1 LDLTFSRSDH
11 HSEQALGGVAML
23 SRTFRP
29 AMFGIGVALLV
40 TPYAASEVKAQS
52 AWQFHLEEATI
63 GDVHRAIRAKQI
75 TAEQLVSLYFKR
87 IEAYNGTCVK
97 GDIDSVTG
105 LMLGDLTPIENA
117 GQINAYVTLNVR
129 GQRSKTD
136 RADNDPKMSDALEV
150 ARAQD
155 AYFARTGEFVGPLHG
170 IPFAIKDNYDTVDM
184 RTTAGA
190 AAAYANDKP
199 PKDAAMV
206 AKLRAAGAII
216 LGKTN
221 LDEYAP
227 AGIARS
233 SLGGQTCN
241 PYDTKRVPGGSSA
254 GSGAA
259 VAANLAICA
268 LGTDTAGSVRNPAA
282 ANALVGMVAT
292 QGLVSRAGIIPLS
305 FSRDRGGPLC
315 RTVRDTAAVL
325 EVIAGAD
332 PHDEVTAIAHGRK
345 PVAYQD
351 YTGRIS
357 LAGKRLGVVRD
368 FMIEAT
374 LADRDSIRVANDAL
388 VEMKRLGA
396 IIVDPV
402 DFHVAIAEIMTAYE
416 PGFFAQTFPE
426 GIPAGTNPID
436 HIVTIASDPKTLAS
450 GARGVNL
457 RMIAGPPRG
466 EEGRYALNLYLKE
479 RGDAKF
485 RSVEDMFAT
494 KTFAGELERLQAV
507 FGAKATTLETALHTS
522 HTLRMQNLRRIL
534 YKVMADNNLDALVYV
549 YNTVPPHIVLPNR
562 IAAQFNSR
570 TEPSTLKAGTKLSD
584 PNLLPE
590 ETTLKADLNLWRGA
604 SGSWSVNLSPVSG
617 FPAIVVPAGFT
628 REVYDRVPDPNDPN
642 GSRLE
647 GPKPD
652 QTPVAMEF
660 LARPFDEALLF
671 EIASAYEAG
680 TKHRRPPKE
689 FGPLKGEP

>member
-1 LDLTFSRSDH
+1 
-11 HSEQALGGVAML
+11 ML

-63 GDVHRAIRAKQI
+63 GDVHRAIHAKQI

-450 GARGVNL
+450 SARGVNL

>member
-1 LDLTFSRSDH
+1 
-11 HSEQALGGVAML
+11 ML

-40 TPYAASEVKAQS
+40 TPYATCEVKAQS
-52 AWQFHLEEATI
+52 PWQFHLEEATM
-63 GDVHRAIRAKQI
+63 GDVQRAIRAKQI

>member
-1 LDLTFSRSDH
+1 
-11 HSEQALGGVAML
+11 ML

-40 TPYAASEVKAQS
+40 TPYAASEMKAQS

>member
-1 LDLTFSRSDH
+1 
-11 HSEQALGGVAML
+11 ML
-23 SRTFRP
+23 LRTFRP

-52 AWQFHLEEATI
+52 AFHLEEATI